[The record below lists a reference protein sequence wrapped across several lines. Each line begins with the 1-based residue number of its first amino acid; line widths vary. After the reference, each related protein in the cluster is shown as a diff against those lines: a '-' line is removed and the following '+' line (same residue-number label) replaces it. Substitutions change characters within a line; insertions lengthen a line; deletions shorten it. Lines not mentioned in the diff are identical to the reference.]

1 MKKQYI
7 GGNYL
12 NSGAWTVCR
21 FKKGLDEKGG
31 GMVFFMRLILF
42 IHSRVYKET
51 SDLKYVEIRC
61 R

>member
-21 FKKGLDEKGG
+21 FKKGLDEKEGVVFLKG
-31 GMVFFMRLILF
+31 EIDMVKIC
-42 IHSRVYKET
+42 IAN
-51 SDLKYVEIRC
+51 
-61 R
+61 